1 MAITR
6 VNEPIM
12 VLASSRSIS
21 RLMCRPHEGHMRGT
35 HGSWTI
41 SNPSCQYL
49 EHHQP
54 CQGRE
59 EQVVSSM
66 RYLIAFIVGCH
77 GFTCIPFGIPV
88 PVRLKEWKG
97 SSWFLGNALMGNRLK
112 ARVLVLHVMAGI
124 VILACA
130 VGIAF
135 ARSVPGLWRLI
146 AIAGGI
152 LSLGAFAV
160 FCWFQES
167 LGKAQGD
174 AAQSNCD

>member
-1 MAITR
+1 
-6 VNEPIM
+6 
-12 VLASSRSIS
+12 
-21 RLMCRPHEGHMRGT
+21 
-35 HGSWTI
+35 
-41 SNPSCQYL
+41 
-49 EHHQP
+49 
-54 CQGRE
+54 
-59 EQVVSSM
+59 
-66 RYLIAFIVGCH
+66 
-77 GFTCIPFGIPV
+77 
-88 PVRLKEWKG
+88 
-97 SSWFLGNALMGNRLK
+97 MGNRLK